1 MLQLFSFADTFRGL
15 YDDSIPNAQAFY
27 TSSGYSVSDH
37 FCYLLLGDNF
47 LPLVLLK
54 STFFMMQDELLWA
67 AAWLYRA
74 TKDVYYLKYVVDNA
88 VSLGGTGWAVK
99 EFSWD
104 NKYAGVQIL
113 LTKVIKIVQIILLE
127 FVVTEDLA
135 IRVLGHAIFHVECLM
150 RCWFDYF
157 VDSPRW
163 RWWIIHSNTKTVP
176 G

>member
-1 MLQLFSFADTFRGL
+1 M
-15 YDDSIPNAQAFY
+15 
-27 TSSGYSVSDH
+27 
-37 FCYLLLGDNF
+37 
-47 LPLVLLK
+47 
-54 STFFMMQDELLWA
+54 
-67 AAWLYRA
+67 
-74 TKDVYYLKYVVDNA
+74 YYLKYVVDNA

-163 RWWIIHSNTKTVP
+163 RWWIIHSNTKTVQ